1 MNSLFS
7 SFVQISIKDDQFFDL
22 SLPLSP
28 GPNTKGRVSNLFS
41 SIGESLGISGKD
53 IRLESALVN
62 FCLPELLDGKD
73 RYLCEHCKELV
84 QSTKTLS
91 LKCLP
96 QVKNIL

>member
-1 MNSLFS
+1 M
-7 SFVQISIKDDQFFDL
+7 

-28 GPNTKGRVSNLFS
+28 GPSSKGRVSNLFT

-53 IRLESALVN
+53 VKLETALMN
-62 FCLPELLDGKD
+62 FCSPELLDGKD

-96 QVKNIL
+96 QVRSVPFPQYALFWVDFMLAIEEI